1 MKKISGTTKC
11 TKERKGRKDRG
22 KSKGASCKTP
32 RRGWHRAL
40 PCLKS
45 TRLDDFGRAGC
56 HPGRFSKGFCKCL
69 KEVGVCAVEDED
81 GLNNHRLKAVGS
93 RAEARS
99 GGLNRRL
106 KAMRLKAGG
115 FHHTAAFGGLKP

>member
-1 MKKISGTTKC
+1 MVKSRSNPAAASRPAHAAGGRSNILAGSFLKASALGSSSPLALKK
-11 TKERKGRKDRG
+11 
-22 KSKGASCKTP
+22 
-32 RRGWHRAL
+32 RR
-40 PCLKS
+40 
-45 TRLDDFGRAGC
+45 
-56 HPGRFSKGFCKCL
+56 
-69 KEVGVCAVEDED
+69 AVEISSSFVLVLVLVLVIDE
-81 GLNNHRLKAVGS
+81 LNNHRLKAVGS